1 VRTLVFAQ
9 TFGKPKILNK
19 INSFVAL
26 AVMKSDRIFA
36 ILLRKSEGEVRE
48 KVEESFRNNRGYL
61 SAALPQLKLLKSLN
75 SLVPE
80 AHTWGITA
88 LILEGLRILPIG
100 LPS

>member
-1 VRTLVFAQ
+1 MRTLVFAQ

-26 AVMKSDRIFA
+26 AVMKGDRIFA
-36 ILLRKSEGEVRE
+36 ILLLKPEGEVRE
-48 KVEESFRNNRGYL
+48 KVEESFRNDRGYL

-88 LILEGLRILPIG
+88 SMLEEGRVLPIR
-100 LPS
+100 

>member
-9 TFGKPKILNK
+9 TFGKPKILHK
-19 INSFVAL
+19 INSFVASPV
-26 AVMKSDRIFA
+26 AGDRIFA

-48 KVEESFRNNRGYL
+48 KVEESFRNDRGYL

-80 AHTWGITA
+80 AHAWGITA
-88 LILEGLRILPIG
+88 LILEEGRVLPIR
-100 LPS
+100 